1 MYFSVINET
10 LEKMNFDRN
19 EKLAVVKAISETI
32 ELDNKYKVGE
42 LMYLD
47 ELMNRLDFDMQFV
60 EEAKELDSLK
70 TVSILRSM
78 SEEKKKALIIM
89 IDKMTE
95 ADGFVHKKESDFVVN
110 LVSVLS

>member
-1 MYFSVINET
+1 
-10 LEKMNFDRN
+10 MNFDQD
-19 EKLAVVKAISETI
+19 EKLAVVKAIAETI
-32 ELDNKYKVGE
+32 ELDKKYKVGE

-47 ELMNRLDFDMQFV
+47 ELMDALDFDMQFV

-70 TVSILRSM
+70 AVSTLRGM

-95 ADGFVHKKESDFVVN
+95 ADGSVHKKETEFVVN
-110 LVSVLS
+110 LISILS

>member
-1 MYFSVINET
+1 MT
-10 LEKMNFDRN
+10 FDQD
-19 EKLAVVKAISETI
+19 EKLAVVKAIAETI

-47 ELMNRLDFDMQFV
+47 ELMRTHDFDMQFV
-60 EEAKELDSLK
+60 EEAKQLNSLK

-110 LVSVLS
+110 LVSALS